1 MPLIDGGDAVDWWGG
16 WVGGMKEGR
25 GGEGWEGR
33 GYGYGIGEKKKKGRR
48 MHIS

>member
-1 MPLIDGGDAVDWWGG
+1 MVG
-16 WVGGMKEGR
+16 WLGEGYEGR
-25 GGEGWEGR
+25 RGGGEGWEGR